1 MLGVVVQPVHRLVN
15 SVKLSYEFLSKEFTQ
30 LYCNYEGSDTWNLRC
45 FMRIGGITMFF
56 GLGFKDKKTV
66 KELRKN
72 QNLTARELADKLRLN
87 TTDILKIDD
96 LRLRDLSEPL
106 KTKLTPILRGDYMD
120 NMTWL

>member
-1 MLGVVVQPVHRLVN
+1 
-15 SVKLSYEFLSKEFTQ
+15 
-30 LYCNYEGSDTWNLRC
+30 
-45 FMRIGGITMFF
+45 MFF

-72 QNLTARELADKLRLN
+72 QNLTAKEVADKLRLD
-87 TTDILKIDD
+87 TADILKIDD